1 MKLSVDKHQFLTGLQ
16 LAQAVADRKGTLPMT
31 ANIRLDATDDQLVC
45 SATNY
50 VVAVKTTIP
59 AECSENGSICLSAKT
74 LFDVVKSLPEVD
86 SAVLVSTNEA
96 HHAVIEAERARFQIM
111 GLPADDFP
119 NLPETQKDDF
129 SEVHPDALLSLVRK
143 VFFSILTEE
152 TRPHLNSALWES
164 HDDILR
170 MVSTDGHRLSRAD
183 AHLEDSVDLFSEGI
197 LVPRRGLTE
206 IRRLLEGTSGTVK
219 VAVEKPYLFLKTES
233 VLMAVRLID
242 EKFPPYED
250 VIPSDLVRRVV
261 AERGALLDAIR
272 RVSLLS
278 AGATHGIRFRLTKGL
293 MEVLSR
299 NPDLGEAHEE
309 LEVDYDGDEFM
320 AAFNA
325 QYFQDFLPEIDS
337 EELVLEFGEE
347 LDPCLIRPVDSD
359 DYVGVIMPLRF

>member
-1 MKLSVDKHQFLTGLQ
+1 MKLTVDKHQFLIGLQ
-16 LAQAVADRKGTLPMT
+16 IAQAVADRKSTLPMT
-31 ANIRLDATDDQLVC
+31 ANIRLDAIDDRLVC

-50 VVAVKTTIP
+50 VVAVRASIP
-59 AECSENGSICLSAKT
+59 AECSENGSICLSGKT
-74 LFDVVKSLPEVD
+74 LFDVVKSLPEGD
-86 SAVLVSTNEA
+86 SAVSVTTNEA
-96 HHAVIEAERARFQIM
+96 HHALIEAERARFQIM

-119 NLPETQKDDF
+119 SLPAMEKGSF
-129 SEVHPDALLSLVRK
+129 SDVDSDVLLSLVRK

-164 HDDILR
+164 HETLLR

-183 AHLEDSVDLFSEGI
+183 AHLGESLDLFSDGV

-206 IRRLLEGTSGTVK
+206 IRRLLESSSGSLG

-233 VLMAVRLID
+233 VLMAVRLVD

-250 VIPSDLVRRVV
+250 VIPTDLVRRVV

-278 AGATHGIRFRLTKGL
+278 AGTTHGIRFRITSAL

-337 EELVLEFGEE
+337 EEVVLEFGEE

-359 DYVGVIMPLRF
+359 DYVAVIMPLRF